1 MHKREK
7 IEEAKYFYSK
17 MIKNYELINYFR
29 YNLSAFLSASRSVL
43 QYAERESDPGEN
55 PNAKPGAK
63 FWFDKYME
71 NTPLFKFLKDERDDN
86 IHVEPINLRKDIE
99 IMIAESV
106 GLGEMASAKI
116 KRADGR
122 IELRE
127 NLIDTQPKSKKVKA
141 SVESESTIKFNDWM
155 EYCQSEK
162 LEDWTG
168 DEDVITL
175 CEKYTQELEK
185 VVEDGVSKGFITG

>member
-7 IEEAKYFYSK
+7 IEEAKYFYWR
-17 MIKNYELINYFR
+17 MTEEYENVNYFR
-29 YNLSAFLSASRSVL
+29 YHMSAFLSAARSPL
-43 QYAERESDPGEN
+43 QYAFREAN
-55 PNAKPGAK
+55 PKKNPAAKPEALDWYKDVMKDPLLK
-63 FWFDKYME
+63 FFRDV
-71 NTPLFKFLKDERDDN
+71 RDDN
-86 IHVEPINLRKDIE
+86 IHVEPVSIRKDIN
-99 IMIAESV
+99 IMISEPV
-106 GLGEMASAKI
+106 GLKEMASAKI

-141 SVESESTIKFNDWM
+141 SVQSESTIKFDDWM

-168 DEDVITL
+168 EEDVLTL
-175 CEKYTQELEK
+175 CERYIQELEK
-185 VVEDGVSKGFITG
+185 VVKDGVSKRYITG